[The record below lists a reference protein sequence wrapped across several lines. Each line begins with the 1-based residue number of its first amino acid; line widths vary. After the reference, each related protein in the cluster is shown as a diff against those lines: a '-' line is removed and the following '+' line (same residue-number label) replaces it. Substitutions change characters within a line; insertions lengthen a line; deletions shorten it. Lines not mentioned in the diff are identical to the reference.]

1 MKTSRKK
8 RSGFT
13 IIELMIVLVI
23 VALLVAL
30 AYPSY
35 VNYVRKARRG
45 EAQQLLLNWSIN
57 QEIWR
62 SNNTKY
68 APTTDPGD
76 GTGFIPPPTHDD
88 YDFSTAGAPTATM
101 YTLQAAAKS
110 GNSQEKDKA
119 RDGTPC
125 STLNLNS
132 DGKKFSGGDTDIL
145 VCWD

>member
-1 MKTSRKK
+1 MKTNRKK

-62 SNNTKY
+62 SNHTSY
-68 APTTDPGD
+68 APAGNDP
-76 GTGFIPPPTHDD
+76 TVNIPAPTHDD
-88 YDFSTAGAPTATM
+88 YGFTAGNVSPTT
-101 YTLQAAAKS
+101 YTLQAAAIS
-110 GNSQEKDKA
+110 GNSQEQDKA

-125 STLNLNS
+125 ATITLNQA
-132 DGKKFSGGDTDIL
+132 GTKTEPP
-145 VCWD
+145 CWD

>member
-1 MKTSRKK
+1 MKTYKNK

-13 IIELMIVLVI
+13 IIELMIVIGI
-23 VALLVAL
+23 VAILVAL

-35 VNYVRKARRG
+35 AQYVMKARRG

-62 SNNTKY
+62 SNNVQY

-76 GTGFIPPPTHDD
+76 GTGWLPAPSHDN
-88 YDFSTAGAPTATM
+88 YDFTLPVRSATA
-101 YTLQAAAKS
+101 YTLQAAAKA
-110 GNSQEKDKA
+110 GDNQLNDKA

-132 DGKKFSGGDTDIL
+132 DGRKYSGGDINIL

>member
-1 MKTSRKK
+1 MKTNRKK

-13 IIELMIVLVI
+13 IIELMIVIVI

-35 VNYVRKARRG
+35 VNYVRKAKRG
-45 EAQQLLLNWSIN
+45 EAQQLLLNWAIN

-62 SNNTKY
+62 SNNTSY
-68 APTTDPGD
+68 TDTLVPL
-76 GTGFIPPPTHDD
+76 HDN
-88 YDFSTAGAPTATM
+88 YDFSAPNFGTTSFE
-101 YTLQAAAKS
+101 LQASAKT
-110 GNSQEKDKA
+110 GNDQLKDKA

-132 DGKKFSGGDTDIL
+132 DGRKYSGGDPDIL